1 MTAGEDLTVQGSEV
15 LAGKNVAIVAAE
27 NQLSQTHTV
36 EQKQSG
42 LTLALSGTVGSAVN
56 TAVTTAKAASE
67 ESNGR
72 LAALQGVKA
81 ALSGVQAVQGGQLAA
96 VNASDQNAIGIS
108 LSYGSQSSKSEQTVN
123 QTTHQGSTL
132 TAGNN
137 LNITATGNGVK
148 GADGDIVVQGSQL
161 QMGKDT
167 SLTATIHSRESDA
180 GW

>member
-1 MTAGEDLTVQGSEV
+1 M
-15 LAGKNVAIVAAE
+15 
-27 NQLSQTHTV
+27 
-36 EQKQSG
+36 
-42 LTLALSGTVGSAVN
+42 
-56 TAVTTAKAASE
+56 
-67 ESNGR
+67 
-72 LAALQGVKA
+72 
-81 ALSGVQAVQGGQLAA
+81 
-96 VNASDQNAIGIS
+96 
-108 LSYGSQSSKSEQTVN
+108 
-123 QTTHQGSTL
+123 